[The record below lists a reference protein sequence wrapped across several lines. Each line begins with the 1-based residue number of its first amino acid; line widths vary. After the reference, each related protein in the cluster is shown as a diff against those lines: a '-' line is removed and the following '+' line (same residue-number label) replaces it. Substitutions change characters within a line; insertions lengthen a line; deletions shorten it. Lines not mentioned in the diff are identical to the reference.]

1 MKSYENKTRK
11 RRSEENEEM
20 AKRKTRTQRKYIFE
34 ETRTA
39 TIAKPRRC
47 EDRDKNSNDE
57 YDHDCDETDG
67 NDAND
72 GNVQ

>member
-1 MKSYENKTRK
+1 
-11 RRSEENEEM
+11 M